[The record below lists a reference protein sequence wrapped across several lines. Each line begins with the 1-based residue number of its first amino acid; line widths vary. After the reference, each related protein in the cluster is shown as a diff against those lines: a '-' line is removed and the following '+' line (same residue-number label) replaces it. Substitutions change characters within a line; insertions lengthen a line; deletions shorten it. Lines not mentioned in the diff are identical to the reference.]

1 MLVEYLLCGVRLGT
15 WNTEVNNQA
24 PSSHRS
30 FLGFGSLPNGQDVGV
45 CILGARWRK
54 GQGES
59 TVKRGLGFQLIAKK

>member
-45 CILGARWRK
+45 CILGGHMEERTRREHSQK
-54 GQGES
+54 GS
-59 TVKRGLGFQLIAKK
+59 WISVDS